1 MLLFGELALPQQLAQ
16 GLDLATAIGHVGGFI
31 DGAPQRLAVT
41 HQGILLLDHTGM
53 SSQIACSARRRD
65 GFGGQWSG
73 AIAAQGTVGATA
85 GIDRPW
91 HGAAS
96 R

>member
-1 MLLFGELALPQQLAQ
+1 
-16 GLDLATAIGHVGGFI
+16 
-31 DGAPQRLAVT
+31 
-41 HQGILLLDHTGM
+41 M

-91 HGAAS
+91 HGAAA